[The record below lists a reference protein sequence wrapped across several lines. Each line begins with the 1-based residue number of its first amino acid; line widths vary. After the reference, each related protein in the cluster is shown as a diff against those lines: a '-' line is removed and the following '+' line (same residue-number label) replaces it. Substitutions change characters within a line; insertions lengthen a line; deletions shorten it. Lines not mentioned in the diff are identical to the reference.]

1 MDKRIQ
7 KVLGLVES
15 IDDRTPKKTDG
26 IQRSYHKLMHM
37 INKDVEGTFGDYMG
51 ESVEVVEDETA
62 VEESIVARVQGGRKM
77 VSAEAALRHARE
89 LANKR
94 APGSKP
100 TMSDIAAAHRRLTSG
115 VKHESEE
122 IDELSN
128 DLLSRYKKAASA
140 DSIAADKAGDTK
152 KADKRFSGVMRATKK
167 QFANDAKTVSE
178 SFAVKD
184 ASGKTV
190 TVKYSENDAKK
201 VAEELTKKT
210 GQKHSVKYER
220 TATVKEDTDG
230 KDTVVLEIPAL
241 IRALE
246 WAREDAE
253 DDVEIHKFV
262 EKLINHEGTVDMEF
276 FSEEVIPS
284 ADRKVDKNGRPY
296 PAHRVQVGTNESRKA
311 SSTYEISYDYGPHMS
326 KTVSISA
333 KSEKE
338 AEKEVIRTAAKE
350 GHRNIMINWIRK
362 DVQVGTNES
371 ETLKVGDT
379 VWAKDQKL
387 SYKTHS
393 GKILSISKET
403 VTIKLKSGAT
413 QTFPKKAVSSD
424 FETLNPYKRTD
435 ESIDESYFPQEAVG
449 KSNKK
454 IAEMLA
460 DDLKRVGI
468 KLIKADPFPGQKGTI
483 WSVESSQY
491 PDQVVTLEWSA
502 RTPGGRG
509 INKPKNIN
517 LSFTL
522 FNKDGTIFEPTKMNR
537 LNSIAA
543 ITFDGIGRIYK
554 ERVE

>member
-37 INKDVEGTFGDYMG
+37 INKDVEGTFGDFVG
-51 ESVEVVEDETA
+51 ESVKVVEDENA

-230 KDTVVLEIPAL
+230 KDTVVLDIPAL

-276 FSEEVIPS
+276 FSEEIIPS

-296 PAHRVQVGTNESRKA
+296 PAHRVQVGTNESRKV

-468 KLIKADPFPGQKGTI
+468 KLIKADPFPEQKGVI
-483 WSVESSQY
+483 WSVESGQY
-491 PDQVVTLEWSA
+491 PDHVIVLNWSA

-517 LSFTL
+517 LTFGIR
-522 FNKDGTIFEPTKMNR
+522 NKDGSHFEPTKMNR

>member
-37 INKDVEGTFGDYMG
+37 INKDVEGTFGDYVG
-51 ESVEVVEDETA
+51 ESVKVVEDETA

-296 PAHRVQVGTNESRKA
+296 PAHRVQVGTNES
-311 SSTYEISYDYGPHMS
+311 
-326 KTVSISA
+326 
-333 KSEKE
+333 
-338 AEKEVIRTAAKE
+338 
-350 GHRNIMINWIRK
+350 
-362 DVQVGTNES
+362 

-522 FNKDGTIFEPTKMNR
+522 FNKDGTIFEPTRMNK
-537 LNSIAA
+537 LNSVAA
-543 ITFDGIGRIYK
+543 ITFDGIGKIYK

>member
-26 IQRSYHKLMHM
+26 IQKSYHKLVYM
-37 INKDVEGTFGDYMG
+37 INKDVEGTFGDYLG

-296 PAHRVQVGTNESRKA
+296 PAHRVQVGTNES
-311 SSTYEISYDYGPHMS
+311 
-326 KTVSISA
+326 
-333 KSEKE
+333 
-338 AEKEVIRTAAKE
+338 
-350 GHRNIMINWIRK
+350 
-362 DVQVGTNES
+362 TN
-371 ETLKVGDT
+371 
-379 VWAKDQKL
+379 Q
-387 SYKTHS
+387 
-393 GKILSISKET
+393 
-403 VTIKLKSGAT
+403 
-413 QTFPKKAVSSD
+413 
-424 FETLNPYKRTD
+424 D
-435 ESIDESYFPQEAVG
+435 E
-449 KSNKK
+449 
-454 IAEMLA
+454 
-460 DDLKRVGI
+460 
-468 KLIKADPFPGQKGTI
+468 
-483 WSVESSQY
+483 
-491 PDQVVTLEWSA
+491 
-502 RTPGGRG
+502 
-509 INKPKNIN
+509 
-517 LSFTL
+517 
-522 FNKDGTIFEPTKMNR
+522 
-537 LNSIAA
+537 
-543 ITFDGIGRIYK
+543 
-554 ERVE
+554 

>member
-37 INKDVEGTFGDYMG
+37 INKDVEGTFGDYVG
-51 ESVEVVEDETA
+51 ESVKVVEDETA

-276 FSEEVIPS
+276 FSEEIIPS

-296 PAHRVQVGTNESRKA
+296 PAHR
-311 SSTYEISYDYGPHMS
+311 
-326 KTVSISA
+326 
-333 KSEKE
+333 
-338 AEKEVIRTAAKE
+338 
-350 GHRNIMINWIRK
+350 
-362 DVQVGTNES
+362 VQVGTNES

-435 ESIDESYFPQEAVG
+435 ESIEESKVSSTYEISYDYGPHMSKTVSISANSEKEAEKEVIRTAAKEGHRNIMINWIRKDAQQSIQRGTNESAPNRSINDDDWYIYDPNSG
-449 KSNKK
+449 KQIKQFSPAPAKMRFAGDRDSHVPNHIKPELEK
-454 IAEMLA
+454 ARKEHGSQLRA
-460 DDLKRVGI
+460 DKGMTAKYSIKESTGNFHKR
-468 KLIKADPFPGQKGTI
+468 L
-483 WSVESSQY
+483 
-491 PDQVVTLEWSA
+491 
-502 RTPGGRG
+502 
-509 INKPKNIN
+509 
-517 LSFTL
+517 
-522 FNKDGTIFEPTKMNR
+522 PTR
-537 LNSIAA
+537 SCW
-543 ITFDGIGRIYK
+543 
-554 ERVE
+554 

>member
-26 IQRSYHKLMHM
+26 IQKSYHKLMHM
-37 INKDVEGTFGDYMG
+37 INKD
-51 ESVEVVEDETA
+51 

-230 KDTVVLEIPAL
+230 KDTVVFEIPAL

-276 FSEEVIPS
+276 FSEEVI
-284 ADRKVDKNGRPY
+284 RKVDKNGRPY
-296 PAHRVQVGTNESRKA
+296 SAHRVQVGTNESAPNR
-311 SSTYEISYDYGPHMS
+311 SINDDDWYIYDPNSGKQIKQFSPAP
-326 KTVSISA
+326 A
-333 KSEKE
+333 KM
-338 AEKEVIRTAAKE
+338 RF
-350 GHRNIMINWIRK
+350 
-362 DVQVGTNES
+362 
-371 ETLKVGDT
+371 VGDRDSHVPNHIKPELEKARKEHGSQLRADKGMT
-379 VWAKDQKL
+379 AK
-387 SYKTHS
+387 Y
-393 GKILSISKET
+393 SIKEST
-403 VTIKLKSGAT
+403 GN
-413 QTFPKKAVSSD
+413 FH
-424 FETLNPYKRTD
+424 KRL
-435 ESIDESYFPQEAVG
+435 PQ
-449 KSNKK
+449 
-454 IAEMLA
+454 
-460 DDLKRVGI
+460 
-468 KLIKADPFPGQKGTI
+468 
-483 WSVESSQY
+483 
-491 PDQVVTLEWSA
+491 
-502 RTPGGRG
+502 
-509 INKPKNIN
+509 
-517 LSFTL
+517 
-522 FNKDGTIFEPTKMNR
+522 
-537 LNSIAA
+537 
-543 ITFDGIGRIYK
+543 
-554 ERVE
+554 

>member
-51 ESVEVVEDETA
+51 ESVEVVEDETT

-89 LANKR
+89 IAHKR

-128 DLLSRYKKAASA
+128 DLLGRYKKAAAA

-276 FSEEVIPS
+276 FSEGVIPL

-296 PAHRVQVGTNESRKA
+296 PAHRVQVGTNESAPNR
-311 SSTYEISYDYGPHMS
+311 SINDDDWYIYDP
-326 KTVSISA
+326 
-333 KSEKE
+333 
-338 AEKEVIRTAAKE
+338 
-350 GHRNIMINWIRK
+350 N
-362 DVQVGTNES
+362 
-371 ETLKVGDT
+371 
-379 VWAKDQKL
+379 
-387 SYKTHS
+387 S
-393 GKILSISKET
+393 GKQIKQFSPAPAKMRFAGDRDSHVPNHIKPELEKARKEHGSQLRADKGMTAKYSIKEST
-403 VTIKLKSGAT
+403 GN
-413 QTFPKKAVSSD
+413 FH
-424 FETLNPYKRTD
+424 KRL
-435 ESIDESYFPQEAVG
+435 PQEAVG

-454 IAEMLA
+454 IAEML
-460 DDLKRVGI
+460 
-468 KLIKADPFPGQKGTI
+468 KAD
-483 WSVESSQY
+483 
-491 PDQVVTLEWSA
+491 L
-502 RTPGGRG
+502 
-509 INKPKNIN
+509 
-517 LSFTL
+517 
-522 FNKDGTIFEPTKMNR
+522 
-537 LNSIAA
+537 
-543 ITFDGIGRIYK
+543 

>member
-7 KVLGLVES
+7 KVLSLVES
-15 IDDRTPKKTDG
+15 IDVRTPKKTDG
-26 IQRSYHKLMHM
+26 IQRSYHKLMHT
-37 INKDVEGTFGDYMG
+37 INNDAEGTFGDYMG
-51 ESVEVVEDETA
+51 ESVEDETA

-94 APGSKP
+94 APGSNP
-100 TMSDIAAAHRRLTSG
+100 TLSDIAAAHRRLTSG

-201 VAEELTKKT
+201 IAEELTKKT

-262 EKLINHEGTVDMEF
+262 EKLINHEGTVDMNF
-276 FSEEVIPS
+276 FSEGVVPS
-284 ADRKVDKNGRPY
+284 ADRKIDKNGRPY
-296 PAHRVQVGTNESRKA
+296 PAHR
-311 SSTYEISYDYGPHMS
+311 
-326 KTVSISA
+326 
-333 KSEKE
+333 
-338 AEKEVIRTAAKE
+338 
-350 GHRNIMINWIRK
+350 
-362 DVQVGTNES
+362 VQVGTNES

-424 FETLNPYKRTD
+424 FETLNPSYKRAD
-435 ESIDESYFPQEAVG
+435 ESIDESHLPQEAVG

-468 KLIKADPFPGQKGTI
+468 KLIKADPFPEQKGTI
-483 WSVESSQY
+483 WSVESNQY

-502 RTPGGRG
+502 RAPGGRG
-509 INKPKNIN
+509 INKEKNIN
-517 LSFTL
+517 LSFEL
-522 FNKDGTIFEPTKMNR
+522 YNKDGTRFEPTRMNR

-543 ITFDGIGRIYK
+543 ISFDGIGRIYK
-554 ERVE
+554 ERVL